1 MAGTS
6 KKTASRQEKKHPSLQ
21 KNTSFFR
28 LSSYFRTSTAS
39 LYCHFFSLPLFSGR
53 MQCRYN
59 VDIMKLLL
67 WEALLGNWGA
77 VGNSESDIAIEEFN
91 PYNSH
96 YIYEIMLSVDSVQG
110 DLFEGTFKEMW
121 PELLDYPFNP
131 PDTRMDWIKHWLQ
144 QIGLFQHLKRQ
155 RYRFDRWKFHRLTGM
170 SQE

>member
-1 MAGTS
+1 MATKWQVPPKRRRAG
-6 KKTASRQEKKHPSLQ
+6 KR
-21 KNTSFFR
+21 KNTPPYKKIHLFFACPLTFAPAQPRFIVTFFR
-28 LSSYFRTSTAS
+28 S
-39 LYCHFFSLPLFSGR
+39 
-53 MQCRYN
+53 RYLAEECN

-77 VGNSESDIAIEEFN
+77 VGNSESDIAIEEFD

-131 PDTRMDWIKHWLQ
+131 PA
-144 QIGLFQHLKRQ
+144 
-155 RYRFDRWKFHRLTGM
+155 
-170 SQE
+170 